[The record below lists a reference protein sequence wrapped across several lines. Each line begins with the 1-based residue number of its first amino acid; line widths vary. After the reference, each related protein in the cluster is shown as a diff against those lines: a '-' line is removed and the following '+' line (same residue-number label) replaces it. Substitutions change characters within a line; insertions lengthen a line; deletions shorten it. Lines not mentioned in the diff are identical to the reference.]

1 VYGSQE
7 IGYPGRINFF
17 RYVPMD
23 WEANQDLNKEYT
35 DLLALYNS
43 IPAIRKGE
51 MTPYPDADV
60 LKFSKSLEGD
70 SVLVLV
76 NVRHEDTYTDTPAE
90 WVGKECTDLMSGCR
104 MILGEKTH
112 LNPYEYII
120 LR

>member
-1 VYGSQE
+1 
-7 IGYPGRINFF
+7 
-17 RYVPMD
+17 MD
-23 WEANQDLNKEYT
+23 WEANQTLNKEYT

-60 LKFSKSLEGD
+60 LKFSKSHEGD

-90 WVGKECTDLMSGCR
+90 WVGRQCTDLMTGNNVT
-104 MILGEKTH
+104 LGEKVH
-112 LNPYEYII
+112 LDPYEYII
-120 LR
+120 LK

>member
-1 VYGSQE
+1 
-7 IGYPGRINFF
+7 
-17 RYVPMD
+17 MD
-23 WEANQDLNKEYT
+23 WEANQTLNKEYT

-60 LKFSKSLEGD
+60 LKFSKTYEGD

-90 WVGKECTDLMSGCR
+90 WVGRQCTDR
-104 MILGEKTH
+104 MTGNTVTLGEKIH
-112 LNPYEYII
+112 LDPYGYTI